1 MYERASDKLLS
12 KSAFVTRLLKHLF
25 WVLGLLTVSVLIG
38 ATGLFYFENMTL
50 ENAIV
55 HSAFLLSGFGIVQ
68 MPDSLSGKLFIGIF
82 GLYANLFF
90 LASVS
95 ILCAPVV
102 HRILHKFHL
111 DGNEAEM

>member
-12 KSAFVTRLLKHLF
+12 KRAFAARLLKHF
-25 WVLGLLTVSVLIG
+25 CWVVGVLGLSVLVG
-38 ATGLFYFENMTL
+38 ATGLLYFEDTTL
-50 ENAIV
+50 ENAII
-55 HSAFLLSGFGIVQ
+55 HSAFLLGGFGIVQ
-68 MPDSLSGKLFIGIF
+68 MPDSLSGKLFIGLF

-95 ILCAPVV
+95 FLCAPVL

-111 DGNEAEM
+111 DGS